1 MDAAFV
7 PNKMQKS
14 LVDFGHGKRM
24 EKDLLG
30 EREVPADAY
39 YGVQTLR
46 AIECYNITG
55 ILLRNFPEFIVAFA
69 QIKKACAKANFKLG
83 LLEEEKTEAI
93 CRACDELIDPES
105 AMFEDNKGKEMRDNF
120 LVDMIQGGARTSTN
134 MNANEVIAN
143 RALELLGKEKGDYSF
158 CHPNDDVN
166 KGQSTNDAYPTAAKL
181 ATIHMHGDLVEA
193 IKKLSEA
200 FFEKGR
206 EFS

>member
-46 AIECYNITG
+46 AIENYNITG
-55 ILLRNFPEFIVAFA
+55 ILLRNFPEFIIALA
-69 QIKKACAKANFKLG
+69 QIKKACAKANHKLG
-83 LLEEEKTEAI
+83 HLDLEKTEAI
-93 CRACDELIDPES
+93 CRACDELIDPENE
-105 AMFEDNKGKEMRDNF
+105 MFGDNKGAIMRKNF
-120 LVDMIQGGARTSTN
+120 LVDMIQGGAGTSTN

-143 RALELLGKEKGDYSF
+143 RALEHLGKKKGEYEF

-166 KGQSTNDAYPTAAKL
+166 KGQSTNDAYPTSAKI
-181 ATIHMHGDLVEA
+181 ATIIMHED
-193 IKKLSEA
+193 
-200 FFEKGR
+200 FMR
-206 EFS
+206 